1 MSKFAKCQRKVLMKN
16 KKILIIALIL
26 ISIGSFGQKDST
38 QKIFRNKSIVVL
50 PVVFRLP
57 ETRWGGGIAGAAS
70 FSFAKDSLN
79 AKPSQITFGT
89 TFTQNKQI
97 LVFFPFKIFTNN
109 DKYYLFSENG
119 WFRYNYLY
127 SGIGEKRVADE
138 KYDTDY
144 FRVRLLAAKK
154 VRKSTYLGLRLNFE
168 NYNITGT
175 VTGGELET
183 GKINGSDQSRTIG
196 LGLSVLKDTRDAV
209 FYPRKGIFG
218 EFYIIP
224 SSKIFGA
231 NRNFT
236 KINLDVVHYNSF
248 GPKTVFAKQIIATS
262 NIGDV
267 PFNQMAYLGGQ
278 QKMRGIYEGYFR
290 DKNAMILQTEIRQ
303 EVWKMFG
310 VVGFGSAA
318 FLGNQNDLLRFKY
331 PKYTYG
337 LGLRIATKNHLNLR
351 IDYALSPYTSGNF
364 YATVG
369 EAF

>member
-1 MSKFAKCQRKVLMKN
+1 MKKPKFLTVL
-16 KKILIIALIL
+16 LIL
-26 ISIGSFGQKDST
+26 ICNFSFGQKDST
-38 QKIFRNKSIVVL
+38 QKIFRDKSIVVL

-57 ETRWGGGIAGAAS
+57 ETRWGGGVAGAAS
-70 FSFAKDSLN
+70 FSFAKDSIG

-109 DKYYLFSENG
+109 DKYYFFSENG
-119 WFRYNYLY
+119 WYRFNYLY
-127 SGIGEKRVADE
+127 GGIGENRVPDE

-144 FRVRLLAAKK
+144 FRVRLLAAKQIK
-154 VRKSTYLGLRLNFE
+154 KSTYLGLRLNFE
-168 NYNITGT
+168 NYNVTGT
-175 VTGGELET
+175 VASGEL
-183 GKINGSDQSRTIG
+183 GSGVINGSDKSRTIG
-196 LGLSVLKDTRDAV
+196 LGISVLKDTRDAV

-218 EFYIIP
+218 EFYIVP
-224 SSKIFGA
+224 SSKVFGA

-236 KINLDVVHYNSF
+236 KLNLDLAHYNSF
-248 GPKTVFAKQIIATS
+248 GPKTVFAKQIIAIS

-290 DKNAMILQTEIRQ
+290 DKNAMIVQTEIRQ
-303 EVWKMFG
+303 EIWKMFG
-310 VVGFGSAA
+310 VVGFGSMA
-318 FLGNQNDLLRFKY
+318 FLGDNNDLLRLKY

-337 LGLRIATKNHLNLR
+337 AGLRIATKNHLNLR
-351 IDYALSPYTSGNF
+351 LDYALSPYTSGSF

>member
-1 MSKFAKCQRKVLMKN
+1 MKIPKSLLFALF
-16 KKILIIALIL
+16 L
-26 ISIGSFGQKDST
+26 ISTYTFGQKDST
-38 QKIFRNKSIVVL
+38 QKMFRNKSIIVL

-57 ETRWGGGIAGAAS
+57 ETRWGGGIAGSAS
-70 FSFAKDSLN
+70 FSFAKDSAN
-79 AKPSQITFGT
+79 AKPSQLTFGT

-97 LVFFPFKIFTNN
+97 LVFFPFKIFTQNGH
-109 DKYYLFSENG
+109 YYFSSENG
-119 WFRYNYLY
+119 WYRFNYLY
-127 SGIGEKRVADE
+127 SGIGENRVPDE

-144 FRVRLLAAKK
+144 FRVRLLTAKQI
-154 VRKSTYLGLRLNFE
+154 RKSTYLGLRLNFE
-168 NYNITGT
+168 SYNVTGT
-175 VTGGELET
+175 VAGGELET
-183 GKINGSDQSRTIG
+183 GIINGSNKSRTIG
-196 LGLSVLKDTRDAV
+196 LGLSVLQDTRDAV

-236 KINLDVVHYNSF
+236 KVNLDLAHYNSL
-248 GPKTVFAKQIIATS
+248 GPKTVFAKQIVTTF

-290 DKNAMILQTEIRQ
+290 DKNASIIQTEIRQ

-310 VVGFGSAA
+310 VVGFGSMA
-318 FLGNQNDLLRFKY
+318 FLGDDNDLLRLKF

-351 IDYALSPYTSGNF
+351 IDYALSPYTSGNL